1 MLEVLHEILGPREL
15 KAGLRRDYIHGAG
28 VLIVT
33 NVINSPQLKDRDDQ
47 SDKPN

>member
-1 MLEVLHEILGPREL
+1 MKFLVQEGQEL
-15 KAGLRRDYIHGAG
+15 KAGLKRDYMHEAG

-33 NVINSPQLKDRDDQ
+33 NVINCPHLKDRGDQ